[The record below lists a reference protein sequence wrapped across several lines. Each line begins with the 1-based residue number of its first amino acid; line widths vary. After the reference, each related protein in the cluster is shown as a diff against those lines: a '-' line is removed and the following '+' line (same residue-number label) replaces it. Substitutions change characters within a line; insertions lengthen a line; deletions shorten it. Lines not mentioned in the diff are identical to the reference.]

1 MTFSRIL
8 LCLALVPM
16 GIACSHDDDHHDR
29 DAHAERTSGAE
40 HEHARV
46 VTQDR
51 DHNGTAD
58 TVAVQED
65 QPTAMDQG
73 ENASDVEITR
83 QIRSAVVGDSSL
95 SFGARNCTIITNGGN
110 VTLRGDVTGAESDA
124 IERHAHQVAGV
135 THVTNSLNV
144 TDAH

>member
-16 GIACSHDDDHHDR
+16 GVACSHDDGHHDHEG
-29 DAHAERTSGAE
+29 HAERTSGDE
-40 HEHARV
+40 HTRV
-46 VTQDR
+46 ATRDR
-51 DHNGTAD
+51 DHDGTTD
-58 TVAVQED
+58 TAGVQQD

-135 THVTNSLNV
+135 TQVTNSLTV
-144 TDAH
+144 TDATH